1 LIPKNIS
8 IKKTILLLNALA
20 RLHNFCIN
28 ELPIDDQEIPEE
40 LNVDTVNMMKDVE
53 GYVSMDIV
61 EGSEVRIP
69 TALMDGGDHLN
80 DISRNQRTTHERR
93 NPDRQT
99 PCYKLLQQVISKHMK
114 RPLPMNNDWKQ
125 LLFFAKQPLPRLFN
139 SLWIGMEFL
148 RLIVVEQKN

>member
-1 LIPKNIS
+1 MLVQWWGLLRMAITKNIS
-8 IKKTILLLNALA
+8 IKKTILLVNALA

-40 LNVDTVNMMKDVE
+40 LNVDTVNMMNNVE

-69 TALMDGGDHLN
+69 TALMDGGNHYN

-99 PCYKLLQQVISKHMK
+99 PRYKLLQQVISKHMK
-114 RPLPMNNDWKQ
+114 RPLLMNND
-125 LLFFAKQPLPRLFN
+125 
-139 SLWIGMEFL
+139 
-148 RLIVVEQKN
+148 

>member
-1 LIPKNIS
+1 MLVQRWGLLRMAIPKNIS
-8 IKKTILLLNALA
+8 IKKTILLVNALA

-40 LNVDTVNMMKDVE
+40 LNVDIVNMMNDVE

-69 TALMDGGDHLN
+69 TALMDGGNHFN
-80 DISRNQRTTHERR
+80 YISRNQRTTHERR

-99 PCYKLLQQVISKHMK
+99 PRYKLLQQVISKHMK
-114 RPLPMNNDWKQ
+114 RPLPMNND
-125 LLFFAKQPLPRLFN
+125 
-139 SLWIGMEFL
+139 
-148 RLIVVEQKN
+148 